1 MSDTFSADLR
11 TFLLADGDISTPVGT
26 RVHPLSLPQNCTL
39 PALTFDRMATERGA
53 THDGPE
59 RIAVVGLRVSCW
71 AETLLAARSLAEA
84 VRKRLNGYVGTMGA
98 ATVVQATFMD
108 GDSDDYQADP
118 EQFVSDLDFEI
129 WVEETV

>member
-1 MSDTFSADLR
+1 MSNTFSADFR
-11 TFLLADGDISTPVGT
+11 AFLLADGDIGTAVGI
-26 RVHPLSLPQNCTL
+26 RVHPISLPQNSPL
-39 PALTFDRMATERGA
+39 PALTFQRTSTMREA
-53 THDGPE
+53 THQGPE
-59 RIAVVGLRVSCW
+59 RIAIVSLQVSCW
-71 AETLLAARSLAEA
+71 AATLITARDLADK
-84 VRKRLNGYVGTMGA
+84 VRLRVNGFTGTMGA